1 VIERDL
7 ARAAR
12 IRGAR
17 AVAIGSASVVA
28 LCCFGA
34 FVSVWFVLVGTG
46 ACAVTAGAAF
56 YAAYE
61 GFDEI
66 IRRPP
71 R

>member
-1 VIERDL
+1 MIERDP

-12 IRGAR
+12 IRGALT
-17 AVAIGSASVVA
+17 VATVAASLVA
-28 LCCFGA
+28 LCCLGA

-46 ACAVTAGAAF
+46 ACALTAGAAF